1 MYRNFS
7 VKQNDNKTRLR
18 P

>member
-7 VKQNDNKTRLR
+7 YHSD
-18 P
+18 